1 MSMIDRYRDRRQAA
15 RRARAIQRAL
25 DEARSPAVRDEIL
38 AAAQRY
44 YR

>member
-1 MSMIDRYRDRRQAA
+1 MSMIDRFRARRQAA
-15 RRARAIQRAL
+15 RRTRAIESAL
-25 DEARSPAVRDEIL
+25 RSATSPAVRDEIL